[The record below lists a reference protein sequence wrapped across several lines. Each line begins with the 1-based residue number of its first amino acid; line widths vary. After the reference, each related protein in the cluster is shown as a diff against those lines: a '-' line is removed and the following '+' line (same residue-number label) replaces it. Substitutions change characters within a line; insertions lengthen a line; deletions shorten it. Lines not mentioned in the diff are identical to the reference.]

1 MKTGLCWVSL
11 RSVAVVVALAGLMTV
26 GFWGLAQPASHVAQA
41 GTNTALLG
49 DPLPNLTSLETTMF
63 NTGDIPFSKEWDPKQ
78 GLGPVFTQV
87 GCQVCHAIPVNGGVG
102 NSSTASTL
110 FAKINSDGTF
120 NPLLSEGGMLLQT
133 GTNQRFIANCK
144 LAGEVIPT
152 DATIHAT
159 HQAPAV
165 FGAGLI
171 DNIPDSQIS
180 ANAVDKG
187 MGVHGVPNMVFDEN
201 GIPRVGHFGLK
212 AQVADLLQIVGF
224 AEQHDLGVTNPISAA
239 EDKPQGKSFPPA
251 CSIPTQPN
259 DPGTQLIAMYH
270 YVLYLAPN
278 TPGAAN
284 TNGQAQFTNV
294 GCALCHIPP
303 GTSSS
308 YTTTASAMVPEFW
321 PVTKKVIKSK
331 ALSSQPVALYSDLLL
346 HDLGGTNGDN
356 IVLGLATGTMFRT
369 APLWGLSIKIN
380 NGVGLMHDGGAADVP
395 TALQRHGGE
404 ATTVISNFNLLSSQ
418 DQNDLIAFI
427 SSL

>member
-1 MKTGLCWVSL
+1 MKNPLCLASL
-11 RSVAVVVALAGLMTV
+11 RSLGVVVALVGLITV
-26 GFWGLAQPASHVAQA
+26 GFWVLAQPKSHIAKA
-41 GTNTALLG
+41 GTNTTALG

-87 GCQVCHAIPVNGGVG
+87 GCQVCHAIPVNGGAG
-102 NSSTASTL
+102 NSSTAATL
-110 FAKINSDGTF
+110 FGKINTDGSF
-120 NPLLSEGGMLLQT
+120 NPLTNEGGMLLQT

-144 LAGEVIPT
+144 LAGEVIPA
-152 DATIHAT
+152 DATIVAT

-165 FGAGLI
+165 FGDGLI
-171 DNIPDSQIS
+171 DNIPDSEIL

-187 MGVHGVPNMVFDEN
+187 MGVHGVANMVQDEN
-201 GIPRVGHFGLK
+201 GNFRVGHFGLK
-212 AQVADLLQIVGF
+212 AQAADLLQIVAL
-224 AEQHDLGVTNPISAA
+224 AEQHDLGVTNPISPK
-239 EDKPQGKSFPPA
+239 EDKPSGKSFPPA
-251 CSIPTQPN
+251 CSINTEPN
-259 DPGTQLIAMYH
+259 DNGTQLIAMYH

-278 TPGAAN
+278 TAGPPN
-284 TNGQAQFTNV
+284 VNGQNQFTNV

-346 HDLGGTNGDN
+346 HDMGGADGDG
-356 IVLGLATGTMFRT
+356 IPMGLASGTMWRT
-369 APLWGLSIKIN
+369 APLWGLSIKLN
-380 NGVGLMHDGGAADVP
+380 NGVGLLHDGSAADVP
-395 TALQRHGGE
+395 SALLKHGGE
-404 ATTVISNFNLLSSQ
+404 ASTVIGNFNALSPQ
-418 DQNDLIAFI
+418 DQADLIAFI

>member
-1 MKTGLCWVSL
+1 MRTGLCWVSL

-26 GFWGLAQPASHVAQA
+26 GFWGLTQPASHVAQA
-41 GTNTALLG
+41 GTNATVLG

-63 NTGDIPFSKEWDPKQ
+63 NTGDIPFSKQWDPLS
-78 GLGPVFTQV
+78 GLGPGFTQV

-110 FAKINSDGTF
+110 FAKINSDGSF
-120 NPLLSEGGMLLQT
+120 NPLTNEGGMLLQPQS
-133 GTNQRFIANCK
+133 NQRFIANCRIP
-144 LAGEVIPT
+144 GEVVPA
-152 DATIHAT
+152 DATIVAT

-171 DNIPDSQIS
+171 DNIPDSQIL

-187 MGVHGVPNMVFDEN
+187 MGVHGVPNMVTDEHGN
-201 GIPRVGHFGLK
+201 FRVGHFGFK
-212 AQVADLLQIVGF
+212 AQTADLLQITAL
-224 AEQHDLGVTNPISAA
+224 AEQHDLGVTNPLSPI

-251 CSIPTQPN
+251 CSIPTEPN
-259 DPGTQLIAMYH
+259 DNGTQMIAMYH

-278 TPGAAN
+278 TPGAPN
-284 TNGQAQFTNV
+284 TNGQAQFINV

-308 YTTTASAMVPEFW
+308 YTTTAGAIVPVNW
-321 PVTKKVIKSK
+321 PITKTMKSK

-346 HDLGGTNGDN
+346 HDLGGPDGDG
-356 IVLGLATGTMFRT
+356 IVIGFATGTMYRT
-369 APLWGLSIKIN
+369 APLWGLSLKLN
-380 NGVGLMHDGGAADVP
+380 NGVGLLHDGSAADVP
-395 TALQRHGGE
+395 SALLKHGGE
-404 ATTVISNFNLLSSQ
+404 ASTVISNFNALSAQ
-418 DQNDLIAFI
+418 DQADLIAFI